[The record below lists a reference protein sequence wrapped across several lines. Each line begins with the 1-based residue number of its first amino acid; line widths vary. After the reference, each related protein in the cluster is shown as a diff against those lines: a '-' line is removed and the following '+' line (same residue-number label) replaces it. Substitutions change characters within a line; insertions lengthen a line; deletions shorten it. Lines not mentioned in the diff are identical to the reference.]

1 MCLPVI
7 IKRNE
12 MREEYI
18 GQLSAAINRPAILY
32 ENQGDQSFEG
42 DQEMGLRRGL
52 KWGGPQYSIVG
63 TCIWANKSNP
73 VNIRP

>member
-12 MREEYI
+12 MLEEYI

-42 DQEMGLRRGL
+42 DQKMGLRRGL
-52 KWGGPQYSIVG
+52 KWGGPSVQHCRHMYMGKQEQSY
-63 TCIWANKSNP
+63 
-73 VNIRP
+73 